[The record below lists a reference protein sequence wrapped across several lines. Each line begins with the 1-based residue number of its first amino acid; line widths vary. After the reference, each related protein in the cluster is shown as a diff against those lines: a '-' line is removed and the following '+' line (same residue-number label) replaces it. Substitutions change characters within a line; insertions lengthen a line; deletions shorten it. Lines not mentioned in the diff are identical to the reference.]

1 MTLLCRPHFY
11 DNGSSD
17 TIIVSQMEVKTLQ
30 WKQMPL
36 GPLQTNCYILWNTT
50 NDCLVIDPGGEGE
63 KLIQWLEN
71 QSLSPLAIL
80 LTHAH
85 FDHIGAVDQ
94 MRDHFSIP
102 VYVHE
107 KEAQW
112 LLDPSLNGSQLFM
125 MGELIRLKPA
135 DYILTNEKNL
145 KIGDFQLQLFETPG
159 HSPGSIS
166 YYVQE
171 CGIVL
176 AGDTLFM
183 GSIGRSDLP
192 GGNQKELLASI
203 HDKLLTLPEDTTVL
217 PGHGPETSIEAEMD
231 SNPFLNGF

>member
-1 MTLLCRPHFY
+1 M
-11 DNGSSD
+11 N
-17 TIIVSQMEVKTLQ
+17 

-36 GPLQTNCYILWNTT
+36 GPLQTNCYILWSNQK
-50 NDCLVIDPGGEGE
+50 NCLIFDPGGEGE
-63 KLIQWLEN
+63 KLIQWLEE
-71 QSLSPLAIL
+71 QQLTPLAII

-85 FDHIGAVDQ
+85 FDHIGAVDVL
-94 MRDHFSIP
+94 RERYSIP
-102 VYVHE
+102 AYIHE

-135 DYILTNEKNL
+135 DYILTTEKELVLNE
-145 KIGDFQLQLFETPG
+145 FSLQLFETPG

-166 YYVQE
+166 YYVQKV
-171 CGIVL
+171 GIVL

-192 GGNQKELLASI
+192 GGDHKELLKSI
-203 HDKLLTLPEDTTVL
+203 HDKLLTLPEETLVL
-217 PGHGPETSIEAEMD
+217 PGHGPQTSVRDEMD